1 RDLVAQ
7 AYLDASQKLGE
18 SNNAKIVFVDPANS
32 TEMFQE
38 LISDSVEENYGKNP
52 TNGNGNGSN

>member
-1 RDLVAQ
+1 
-7 AYLDASQKLGE
+7 LGE

-38 LISDSVEENYGKNP
+38 LISDSVQEHHPQNPSNSNGKA
-52 TNGNGNGSN
+52 NGNGNGNGNGVN